1 MDFIHLVKSKQVE
14 KGLSDME
21 VSKKSGIDE
30 YTYYN
35 LVKYRGYLTR
45 VAYFTLSSIFGLPI
59 LSDSEIDDILE
70 ENKKL
75 VGTPETNL
83 YVAEN
88 FPDIERVELLEKE
101 LARLKESH
109 ESINQKNIVINK
121 QYKEIELLKKE
132 IDKLKLDIDDKVRNA
147 YSEGITEG
155 LSKIGN
161 MQNAHN
167 NSLIE
172 ALNEEYTEKIEKLEL
187 ALKKL
192 ELAYTNLYREVAANN
207 LIENID
213 SFEKP
218 LLLSK
223 EELGLSLDNSL
234 ICDVLTKYY
243 EGNST
248 VENVAKEFGISELEV
263 ENIIVNYAIV
273 EKSGVKSY
281 VKRK

>member
-1 MDFIHLVKSKQVE
+1 MDFIHLVKSKQAD
-14 KGLSDME
+14 KGLSDIE

-35 LVKYRGYLTR
+35 LIKYRGYLTR
-45 VAYFTLSSIFGLPI
+45 VAYFTLSAIFELPI
-59 LSDSEIDDILE
+59 LSDLEIDEILK
-70 ENKKL
+70 ENKRL

-88 FPDIERVELLEKE
+88 FPDIQRVDLLEKE
-101 LARLKESH
+101 LARLKDSH
-109 ESINQKNIVINK
+109 ESVSQKNIVINK
-121 QYKEIELLKKE
+121 QYKEIEQLNKE
-132 IDKLKLDIDDKVRNA
+132 IEKLKLEIDEKVKNA
-147 YSEGITEG
+147 YSDGIAEG

-167 NSLIE
+167 NSFIE
-172 ALNEEYTEKIEKLEL
+172 ALNEEYTERIEKLEL
-187 ALKKL
+187 ALKKV

-243 EGNST
+243 EGNNT
-248 VENVAKEFGISELEV
+248 IENVAKVFGISELEV
-263 ENIIVNYAIV
+263 ENIVVNYAIV